1 MTYIQV
7 IIICA
12 VLIHFFLNLLSFYL
26 NLKNFKDEIP
36 KGFEAYFDKKKY
48 KKSQK
53 YILENARLEIIE
65 GFFNLGIFFIFWFM
79 GGFGLL
85 DNFLTDA
92 ISMEILRGLIYIGL
106 LTFAKLILDIP
117 FSLYSTFVIEEKFGF
132 NQTRLSLYISDK
144 IKMLIISLIIGLPF
158 IAVILVFFEYTKD
171 FAWILC
177 WVVVT
182 VFIFAMQIIVPV
194 WIMPFFNKFTALEEG
209 ELKKKVMDYSKT
221 NNFPLEN
228 VFVMDGSK
236 RSEKSNAFFSGFGK
250 TKRLVLFDTII
261 KNHSS
266 DEILAI
272 IAHETGHYK
281 KKHILFSTVLGII
294 QAGIMF
300 YLLSFFI
307 SFKDL
312 FDAFYVENVSVYA
325 GLVFFGFLYSP
336 VDFFLNIIMLAFSR
350 KNEYE
355 ADRYAVETTGN
366 KKVFAETLKR
376 LSADNYSNL
385 SPHPLHVFL
394 NYSHPPVLDRVKR
407 IYDF

>member
-1 MTYIQV
+1 
-7 IIICA
+7 
-12 VLIHFFLNLLSFYL
+12 LSFYL